1 MLNVTLRQL
10 QVFAAAARH
19 LSFARAAEEL
29 HLSAP
34 AVSMQ
39 IKELESVVGLSLFDR
54 SGRTIALSTPGEYFL
69 LHARRMLGALKDAED
84 TVARFKNVESGKLTL
99 GMASTA
105 KYFVPKLLAEFRRHH
120 PAVEFRLE
128 MGNRQAL
135 VDLLQRKQ
143 VDLAIMGRP
152 PRELDT
158 RAEPFAPNPLVM
170 IASAEHPLTHLP
182 NVPPALLSNEVFL
195 VREIGS
201 GTRASMDIFF
211 KEKRIHP
218 TLAMEIPSN
227 ETIKQAVMANMGVSF
242 LSLHTMRL
250 ELSAG
255 VIKLLEVDGL
265 PLTRLWHI
273 VNVHAKLLSPAAE
286 AFRYFVLEKGQ
297 EILSGNLTPDWSIP
311 SSHAN
316 ATGTNAGSGSTGTPA
331 SDVKRAEPTG
341 NESGAA

>member
-29 HLSAP
+29 HLTAP

-39 IKELESVVGLSLFDR
+39 IKELENIVGLSLFDR
-54 SGRTIALSTPGEYFL
+54 SGRAIALSTPGEYFL
-69 LHARRMLGALKDAED
+69 LHARRMLGALKDAEN
-84 TVARFKNVESGKLTL
+84 TVARLKGVQSGKLTL

-105 KYFVPKLLAEFRRHH
+105 KYFVPRLLAEFRREH

-128 MGNRQAL
+128 VGNREAL
-135 VDLLQRKQ
+135 VDLLQRNQ

-170 IASAEHPLTHLP
+170 IASAEHPLAQLP
-182 NVPPALLSNEVFL
+182 NVPPTLLANDLFL
-195 VREIGS
+195 VREKGS

-211 KEKRIHP
+211 REKRIRP
-218 TLAMEIPSN
+218 AFAMEMPSN
-227 ETIKQAVMANMGVSF
+227 ETIKQAVIANMGISF

-250 ELSAG
+250 ELDAG
-255 VIKLLEVDGL
+255 LIKLLEVEGL
-265 PLTRLWHI
+265 PLVRLWHI
-273 VNVHAKLLSPAAE
+273 VNMQTKVLSPAAE
-286 AFRYFVLEKGQ
+286 ALRYFVLERGR
-297 EILSGNLTPDWSIP
+297 EILSRHPKPQCVGAQPERAPIGHP
-311 SSHAN
+311 SLDVN
-316 ATGTNAGSGSTGTPA
+316 AIDAGTEPAAGA
-331 SDVKRAEPTG
+331 KR
-341 NESGAA
+341 ESAQL